1 MKRLINIVFLLI
13 IFSCTSIKINQQEKI
28 NDKGIELYYNSVN
41 SQNSDSLDVL
51 LIIRANQ
58 SSFIFNK
65 QRKQFFSNLTYT
77 INISNQ
83 DDTKI
88 YRKSWDQLITESFYE
103 DTRDQKRTFDF
114 IKNIRLLP
122 GDYNVYINIQDLQ
135 HQKYWDLKEKINIKK
150 NFGISEFLS
159 FKKLNRKIEY
169 FPNYITNK
177 DDFIY
182 FTCQI
187 LNGNN
192 KNIEQGQKRTNLDS
206 ISYFI
211 MKDDFQIDSGL
222 VSIFNKKVNDIYDIQ
237 IPIKKEYYG
246 RVEIG
251 LRSNGFDQRLKI
263 NINDEF
269 RIFWT
274 NDKVEICDVHEF
286 YILGNEERREFK
298 KLDIENKIKYLEDFW
313 LANDPTIESKANELL
328 VQLNKR
334 VSFVNK
340 DFSGLKPGWRTDRGR
355 IYIIYGPPDSINNSY
370 DNQKER
376 TYEIWKYTNGKEFIF
391 AVNEMLDNYELI
403 QEIN

>member
-1 MKRLINIVFLLI
+1 MIRLINIVFLLI
-13 IFSCTSIKINQQEKI
+13 IFSCSTIKINKQEKI

-65 QRKQFFSNLTYT
+65 QKEHFLSNLTYT

-83 DDTKI
+83 DDNQV
-88 YRKSWDQLITESFYE
+88 YRNSWDQLVTESFYE

-114 IKNIRLLP
+114 IKNIRLFP
-122 GDYNVYINIQDLQ
+122 GDYKVYINIQDLK
-135 HQKYWDLKEKINIKK
+135 HQKYWHLKEKINIKQ
-150 NFGISEFLS
+150 NFGISEFLT
-159 FKKLNRKIEY
+159 FRKLNRKLQY
-169 FPNYITNK
+169 FPDYISNK
-177 DDFIY
+177 DEFIY

-192 KNIEQGQKRTNLDS
+192 KEIEKEKKRSNLDS
-206 ISYFI
+206 IIYFI
-211 MKDDFQIDSGL
+211 IKDDSQIDSGL
-222 VSIFNKKVNDIYDIQ
+222 VNIMNKKENEIYDIQ
-237 IPIKKEYYG
+237 IPIKKEYHG
-246 RVEIG
+246 QVEIG
-251 LRSNGFDQRLKI
+251 LRTNGFDQRIKF

-269 RIFWT
+269 RTFWT

-286 YILGNEERREFK
+286 YILGNEERQEFK
-298 KLDIENKIKYLEDFW
+298 KLDIENKIKYLEKFW
-313 LANDPTIESKANELL
+313 VMKDPTVDSKVNELL

-334 VSFVNK
+334 VSSVNK
-340 DFSGLKPGWRTDRGR
+340 DFSGLIPGWRTDRGR

-370 DNQKER
+370 DNQQDRK
-376 TYEIWKYTNGKEFIF
+376 YEIWKYANGKEFIF

-403 QEIN
+403 REIN